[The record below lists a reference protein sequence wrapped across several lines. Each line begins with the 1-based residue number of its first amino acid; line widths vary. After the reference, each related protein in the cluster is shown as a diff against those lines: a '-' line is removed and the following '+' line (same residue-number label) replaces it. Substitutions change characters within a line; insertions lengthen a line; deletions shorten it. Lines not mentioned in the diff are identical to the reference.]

1 MDRGPNQYAFGEKN
15 EMRGKEAEK
24 RVGKITRE
32 GGNKRSGEN
41 ILFLS
46 LLMRQERLKKN
57 KAKHSRD

>member
-1 MDRGPNQYAFGEKN
+1 
-15 EMRGKEAEK
+15 MRGKEAEK